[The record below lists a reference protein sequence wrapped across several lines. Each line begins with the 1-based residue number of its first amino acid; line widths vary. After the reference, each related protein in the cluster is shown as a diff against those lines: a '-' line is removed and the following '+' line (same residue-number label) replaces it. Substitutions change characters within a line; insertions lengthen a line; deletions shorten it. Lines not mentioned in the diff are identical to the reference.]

1 MSDGDTVSFKKKPIK
16 DIEKRLIQR
25 KLSPEVNMESKDN
38 NKSPVSDMTPVI
50 DILKQTNS
58 LLGDIKRGAYNK
70 SVQRLDVYKNI
81 NTIPVAT
88 ATQPT
93 FDQVTNGIT
102 AGYSR
107 EAIYESLRRNASRI
121 VIRNQGPGDLYVIY
135 SSAGTNEFTTNESYI
150 QEGDSEAFFNVYEA
164 RLRSP
169 TANLQYDIT
178 ETEIPVATTTITRA
192 EKIETY
198 NSISTVDFIGAI
210 PINAMITSN
219 ITPPLLS
226 NKYTI
231 RGINIQSVQQ
241 IDFDLIFFSSAVFDT
256 PGVLD
261 TDTFLDSAELD
272 MTVFPTFRINN
283 LNQWRLAISDL
294 VILYEDTDLTNTLH
308 VGLLNLGPIP
318 KLAGAAGAV
327 QIDFKMSPR
336 A

>member
-1 MSDGDTVSFKKKPIK
+1 MSDGDIVSFKKKLQESIKIPIPN
-16 DIEKRLIQR
+16 IPNIL
-25 KLSPEVNMESKDN
+25 KDN
-38 NKSPVSDMTPVI
+38 NKSSMSDMIPVI
-50 DILKQTNS
+50 DLLKQTNS
-58 LLGDIKRGAYNK
+58 LLGDIKKGAYNK

-81 NTIPVAT
+81 NTIPVVT
-88 ATQPT
+88 TTQPT
-93 FDQVTNGIT
+93 FDQVTNGVT

-107 EAIYESLRRNASRI
+107 EAIYEVLRRNAARL
-121 VIRNQGPGDLYVIY
+121 VIRNQGPGSLYVIY
-135 SSAGTNEFTTNESYI
+135 SSAGTNEFTSKESYI
-150 QEGDSEAFFNVYEA
+150 QEGDSEAFLNVYEV

-198 NSISTVDFIGAI
+198 NSISTIDFIGAV
-210 PINAMITSN
+210 PINGMAIAN

-283 LNQWRLAISDL
+283 ANQFRLAVSDL
-294 VILYEDTDLTNTLH
+294 VILYEDIDLTNTLH
-308 VGLLNLGPIP
+308 VGLLNLGPVA
-318 KLAGAAGAV
+318 KLAGAAGGV